1 MSPGLSCP
9 KQLGDTHPS
18 RGLQDQ
24 GQGSRCSVC
33 SPAAGFGVWTR
44 WGWRGEGELQA
55 QQGWALTAGY
65 GRAPSAPMV
74 CTEPHTE
81 EMKVQPKI
89 SPPRPPCCSTALLLP
104 SAFLPV
110 VQHVGAEP
118 PSAHSPGG
126 AGHGL
131 ALSQGTRGHRRA
143 WQRLHWP
150 FLTAGTHRHLLS
162 PEPNSSPEG
171 AAGQRVQGGGELR

>member
-1 MSPGLSCP
+1 MTLTQAGGSKTKDRDPG
-9 KQLGDTHPS
+9 
-18 RGLQDQ
+18 
-24 GQGSRCSVC
+24 
-33 SPAAGFGVWTR
+33 
-44 WGWRGEGELQA
+44 
-55 QQGWALTAGY
+55 
-65 GRAPSAPMV
+65 APSAHLLLDLGSGHAGDGEGRVSCRPSRDGHSLQDTAEPHQLRV

-89 SPPRPPCCSTALLLP
+89 SPPRPPCCCTALLLP

-126 AGHGL
+126 AGHSP